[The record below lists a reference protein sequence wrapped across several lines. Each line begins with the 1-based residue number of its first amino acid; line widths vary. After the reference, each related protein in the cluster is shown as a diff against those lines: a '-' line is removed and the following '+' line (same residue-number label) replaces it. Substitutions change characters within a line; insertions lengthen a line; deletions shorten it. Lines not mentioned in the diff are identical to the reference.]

1 MSGDYP
7 EIETTDYEET
17 GATEK
22 IGIVDEPLAKEGE
35 DLLKIRRY
43 SNALIKYIKNAQTPT
58 TIGIQGEWGSG
69 KTSLLNTIYTE
80 LDKANQDQNTKD
92 FKVVWINSWENS
104 LMATPEEALIKIIN
118 EIINTLV
125 EVDPKVSNIT
135 KVKEAATVAAKGIL
149 RVGAGILGGQAGGSV
164 MEEVLESSN
173 SIRDL
178 RLQLTTLINEIRA
191 SENQR
196 VDKIVIFVDDLD
208 RIDPPEAVKI
218 LELLKNI
225 FSIPGCVFVLAIDYQ
240 VVIKGLKEK
249 FGERTPE
256 NEWEFRAFFDKIIQL
271 PFLMPIGSYDIG
283 NYVNDLL
290 RQIGFQ
296 DENEID
302 SEFVS
307 ETVKYTIGG
316 NPRSLKR
323 LINSLALINIF
334 NQEAGDEDQDDEDI
348 DITIERQLLFAL
360 VCLQISSSEVYDP
373 AIQSMNSEKY
383 SDIEVYEN
391 LAIADIQDAADL
403 LADTYSNTRV
413 QNGYVSLEVN
423 PHLANDTDGTVAE
436 AERLHKRVDRP
447 NLMIKVPATKS
458 GIPAIHQLISKGIS
472 VNVTLIFSTEMY
484 SLVREAYLSGLEN
497 LHANGAD
504 LSKVISVASFFVS
517 RVDTAVDNAI
527 SEEKLLSDELKGMAG
542 IANAKI
548 AYKDFRDTFS
558 SVRFEKLREAGAN
571 IQRPLWASTSMKNP
585 ALRDVLYVEN
595 LVGQDTVNTM
605 PDVTLNAF
613 IDHGKSENTI
623 TKNVNDSYNHINE
636 LIAGGIDMSAITEE
650 LLKDGVRAFADSF
663 DQLLENISH
672 KRSTLSAVL

>member
-1 MSGDYP
+1 MSKAANLLAL
-7 EIETTDYEET
+7 EEL
-17 GATEK
+17 GQ
-22 IGIVDEPLAKEGE
+22 
-35 DLLKIRRY
+35 
-43 SNALIKYIKNAQTPT
+43 S
-58 TIGIQGEWGSG
+58 
-69 KTSLLNTIYTE
+69 
-80 LDKANQDQNTKD
+80 
-92 FKVVWINSWENS
+92 VWY
-104 LMATPEEALIKIIN
+104 
-118 EIINTLV
+118 
-125 EVDPKVSNIT
+125 DNIS
-135 KVKEAATVAAKGIL
+135 
-149 RVGAGILGGQAGGSV
+149 R
-164 MEEVLESSN
+164 
-173 SIRDL
+173 
-178 RLQLTTLINEIRA
+178 
-191 SENQR
+191 
-196 VDKIVIFVDDLD
+196 
-208 RIDPPEAVKI
+208 
-218 LELLKNI
+218 ELLV
-225 FSIPGCVFVLAIDYQ
+225 SG
-240 VVIKGLKEK
+240 GLKEILDQ
-249 FGERTPE
+249 GVVGLT
-256 NEWEFRAFFDKIIQL
+256 
-271 PFLMPIGSYDIG
+271 S
-283 NYVNDLL
+283 
-290 RQIGFQ
+290 
-296 DENEID
+296 
-302 SEFVS
+302 
-307 ETVKYTIGG
+307 
-316 NPRSLKR
+316 NPS
-323 LINSLALINIF
+323 IF
-334 NQEAGDEDQDDEDI
+334 EKA
-348 DITIERQLLFAL
+348 
-360 VCLQISSSEVYDP
+360 ISSSEVYDP

-383 SDIEVYEN
+383 SDIEVYEK

-403 LADTYSNTRV
+403 LADTYSNTGV

-423 PHLANDTDGTVAE
+423 PHHANDTDGTVAE

-497 LHANGAD
+497 LHASGAD

-527 SEEKLLSDELKGMAG
+527 SEQKLLSDDLKGMAG

-558 SVRFEKLREAGAN
+558 TVRFEKLREAGAN

-585 ALRDVLYVEN
+585 ELRDVLYVEN